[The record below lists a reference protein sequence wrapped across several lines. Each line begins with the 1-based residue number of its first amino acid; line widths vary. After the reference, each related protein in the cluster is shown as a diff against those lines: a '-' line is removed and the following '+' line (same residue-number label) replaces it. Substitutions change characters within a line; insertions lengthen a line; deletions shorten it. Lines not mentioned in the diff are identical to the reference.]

1 MHAGLVAC
9 WLIRFMVVLLYS
21 IGLIVAYLPFRF
33 MWVFMMCVGIYA
45 PLPHDNKRRMRSNDR
60 DIKSD
65 GVDGEWTEHFTNSR
79 GRTFFFNKKL
89 EVKQLETPKG
99 MVKR

>member
-33 MWVFMMCVGIYA
+33 MWAFMICVGIYA
-45 PLPHDNKRRMRSNDR
+45 PLPH
-60 DIKSD
+60 
-65 GVDGEWTEHFTNSR
+65 
-79 GRTFFFNKKL
+79 
-89 EVKQLETPKG
+89 
-99 MVKR
+99 

>member
-1 MHAGLVAC
+1 
-9 WLIRFMVVLLYS
+9 
-21 IGLIVAYLPFRF
+21 
-33 MWVFMMCVGIYA
+33 MMCVGIYA
-45 PLPHDNKRRMRSNDR
+45 LLPHYNKRRMRSKDR

-65 GVDGEWTEHFTNSR
+65 GVDDEWTEHVSNSR

-89 EVKQLETPKG
+89 DVKQWETPKG